1 MKLGFNEAT
10 ALECKGQSLMAALE
24 MWEKYGFDYI
34 EIRFDCVKDY
44 LKEHTL
50 EELADCKP
58 IYEEF
63 EGFSEDDAKA
73 AYAEAN
79 TAKPGLFPDTE

>member
-1 MKLGFNEAT
+1 MSDRD
-10 ALECKGQSLMAALE
+10 ALNDLLKTVKPLALSGLKTLK
-24 MWEKYGFDYI
+24 M
-34 EIRFDCVKDY
+34 CVGYKKPDGTILKDFPPA
-44 LKEHTL
+44 L

-73 AYAEAN
+73 AYSEAN